1 MLFRKNKGDR
11 IMKQKIC
18 RRGGV
23 KITTGLEKWI
33 YKNNY
38 RERSPVEQVFL
49 LSPMSRKNF
58 FGKASLC
65 TLREKIQRASLA
77 VETAFILPIFFLA
90 MVAMISL
97 MDLYKIQTEHLTELC
112 ENAKK
117 AGMYAYRSDGGGS
130 EEIVLPDVYF
140 YQPVSGIVP
149 LPKIWIH
156 NSVKVHAW
164 TGVEEREMRSSV
176 LDERMVYVTENGN
189 AFHRNLGCSY
199 LNMSLIQMAGSAV
212 LSAVND
218 YGEKYTACEIC
229 SRNQRP
235 AVSVYLTKKGNRYHN
250 QEGCSG
256 LKRTVKMI
264 KESVALEKYHACS
277 RCG

>member
-1 MLFRKNKGDR
+1 MLFRKNKGEK
-11 IMKQKIC
+11 IMKQKMC
-18 RRGGV
+18 RRGGA
-23 KITTGLEKWI
+23 KRTTGLEKWI
-33 YKNNY
+33 YNF
-38 RERSPVEQVFL
+38 RQRSPVEQVFL
-49 LSPMSRKNF
+49 LSPMGRKNF
-58 FGKASLC
+58 FGKVSLC
-65 TLREKIQRASLA
+65 TLRERCLKASLA

-117 AGMYAYRSDGGGS
+117 AGMYAYRPDGGGA
-130 EEIVLPDVYF
+130 EEIALPDVYF
-140 YQPVSGIVP
+140 YQPVSGIIP
-149 LPKIWIH
+149 LPKIWIY

-164 TGVEEREMRSSV
+164 TGVGVKEMSSSV
-176 LDERMVYVTENGN
+176 PDERMVYVTENGN
-189 AFHRNLGCSY
+189 TFHRNLGCSY
-199 LNMSLIQMAGSAV
+199 LNRSLVQVAGSAV
-212 LSAVND
+212 SSVVND

-229 SRNQRP
+229 SRNQKP

-264 KESVALEKYHACS
+264 KESVAMERYNACS

>member
-1 MLFRKNKGDR
+1 MLFRKNKGDN
-11 IMKQKIC
+11 IMEQKMC
-18 RRGGV
+18 GRGGA
-23 KITTGLEKWI
+23 KRTTGLEKWI
-33 YKNNY
+33 YKNNF

-65 TLREKIQRASLA
+65 TLRDRIQKGSLA
-77 VETAFILPIFFLA
+77 VETAFILPIYFLA
-90 MVAMISL
+90 MVAMISM

-112 ENAKK
+112 ENVKK
-117 AGMYAYRSDGGGS
+117 AGMYAYRSDGGGP

-140 YQPVSGIVP
+140 YEPVSGIIP
-149 LPKIWIH
+149 LPKIWMH

-164 TGVEEREMRSSV
+164 TGVGEKEVQSSV
-176 LDERMVYVTENGN
+176 PDECMVYVTENGN
-189 AFHRNLGCSY
+189 VFHRNLGCGY
-199 LNMSLIQMAGSAV
+199 LNRSLIQMSGSVV

-229 SRNQRP
+229 SRNQKP
-235 AVSVYLTKKGNRYHN
+235 AASVYLTKKGNRYHN
-250 QEGCSG
+250 LEGCSG

-264 KESVALEKYHACS
+264 KESVAVKKYNACS